1 MGVEMLP
8 TAGPSLPAPPPV
20 FSLYHIPPTL
30 SAFTVDYLSK
40 LFSAVPKPS
49 AMLKLPDRPVDSRK
63 FPEFRY
69 FIRTLLINGRISA
82 DTLVHALIYLSR
94 FHRKVSR
101 QRALVEEGAKHK
113 LFLAAL
119 LVASK
124 FCDDRW
130 PLATIVVCD
139 FLPQGLL
146 SCSEVNRM
154 ERAFLRIIGYKLV
167 VDPDELALLLNKH
180 GIDIREIARII
191 HQRLGKAGMRVPP
204 VPPPRVSPPAQSLV
218 PMLPPP
224 MPSRAKSAGLI
235 SSVLAGRPGQVLHTA
250 LLDVPLERQQEIA
263 TVVRGYR
270 KDGVT
275 VPWFDLAHRFRLS
288 QSDMEQIVALDDDR
302 LQKRREQSVRVTQLA
317 DQAFDSQRGRCD
329 WDSVVKKLDVPL
341 MECLGRFDA
350 SLSSVPVR
358 SLPKFVDWLPDDFPL
373 LKDFL
378 KEFPGT
384 LTSDEWRL
392 VSAFMNAKQ
401 ANCAMAYS
409 MCIRPR
415 MTTELS
421 ELITNYREKVMLWKD
436 IHQQL
441 PVFASVQSLRH
452 AYSQFKVKTSRGPKP
467 ATIRVRWTDAET
479 ARVHEIIRLYY
490 SHGGKY
496 NCLRVAES
504 KFPGRSQQSIESKI
518 ETTLRRQWR
527 ITVADMKRVKTLVDK
542 HDSTEE
548 TTVSSLFWNSDDE
561 ARLLHLATLY
571 DPRAIDWATIAG
583 DLGRTVI
590 ACKLKYNKLHKQREP
605 KRVAEYADAVSHAVK
620 KQYTQ
625 HQSVDWA
632 RVSESVG
639 LSERECLEANQ
650 FGDGK
655 ARWIY
660 DPDTFSWDMAN
671 RMTAFIEMNYP
682 RPLPVNYTAVS
693 NYMWIEPDDCV
704 KMAGLLRGEMTW
716 TEDAVAKVVELRGQG
731 MMYKDIARQL
741 SPNLAANKVVYAY
754 LLMRLHTLPTKL
766 GCKLRM

>member
-235 SSVLAGRPGQVLHTA
+235 SSVLAGRPANSVS
-250 LLDVPLERQQEIA
+250 LERQREIVA
-263 TVVRGYR
+263 AIRACQ

-275 VPWFDLAHRFRLS
+275 VPWFDLAYRFKLP

-302 LQKRREQSVRVTQLA
+302 LQKRREQSARVTQLA
-317 DQAFDSQRGRCD
+317 DQAFDSQHGRCD
-329 WDSVVKKLDVPL
+329 WDSVVKDLDMPL
-341 MECLGRFDA
+341 MECLDLFDV

-358 SLPKFVDWLPDDFPL
+358 SLPKFMDWLPDDFPL
-373 LKDFL
+373 LKGFVQQ
-378 KEFPGT
+378 FPGT
-384 LTSDEWRL
+384 LTADEWRL
-392 VSAFMNAKQ
+392 VSAFMNIKLAG
-401 ANCAMAYS
+401 CVMAYS
-409 MCIRPR
+409 MCIHPR
-415 MTTELS
+415 MTTELF
-421 ELITNYREKVMLWKD
+421 ELIASYREKGMPWKD
-436 IHQQL
+436 IYQQL
-441 PVFASVQSLRH
+441 PVFASVQALPSV
-452 AYSQFKVKTSRGPKP
+452 YSRFKAKVSRGLKP

-479 ARVHEIIRLYY
+479 ARVREIIRQHH
-490 SHGGKY
+490 SHGGMRS
-496 NCLRVAES
+496 CIRVAES
-504 KFPGRSQQSIESKI
+504 EFPGRSQQSIESKLSD
-518 ETTLRRQWR
+518 TLYGHWS
-527 ITVADMKRVKTLVDK
+527 ITVADMERVKALVDEY
-542 HDSTEE
+542 DSTEE
-548 TTVSSLFWNSDDE
+548 TTANRLFWNSDDK
-561 ARLLHLATLY
+561 ARLLHLVTLY
-571 DPRAIDWATIAG
+571 DPRAVDWATISRE
-583 DLGRTVI
+583 LRRNVS
-590 ACKLKYNKLHKQREP
+590 ACKLKYRQLRKQHEP
-605 KRVAEYADAVSHAVK
+605 KRVTEHDDAVSHAVK

-625 HQSVDWA
+625 NQSVDWA

-655 ARWIY
+655 AWWIY
-660 DPDTFSWDMAN
+660 DPNTFSWDMAN
-671 RMTAFIEMNYP
+671 RMTAFIQTNYP

-693 NYMWIEPDDCV
+693 NYMWIERDDCI

-716 TEDAVAKVVELRGQG
+716 TKDAVAKVVELRNQG

-741 SPNLAANKVVYAY
+741 SPNLTAEKVSYAY
-754 LLMRLHTLPTKL
+754 HLTM
-766 GCKLRM
+766 LRHG

>member
-235 SSVLAGRPGQVLHTA
+235 SSVLAGRP
-250 LLDVPLERQQEIA
+250 
-263 TVVRGYR
+263 
-270 KDGVT
+270 
-275 VPWFDLAHRFRLS
+275 VPWFDLAYRFKLP

-302 LQKRREQSVRVTQLA
+302 LQKRREQSARVTQLA
-317 DQAFDSQRGRCD
+317 DQAFDSQHGRCD
-329 WDSVVKKLDVPL
+329 WDSVVKDLDMPL
-341 MECLGRFDA
+341 MECLDLFDV

-358 SLPKFVDWLPDDFPL
+358 SLPKFMDWLPDDFPL
-373 LKDFL
+373 LKGFVQQ
-378 KEFPGT
+378 FPGT
-384 LTSDEWRL
+384 LTADEWRL
-392 VSAFMNAKQ
+392 VSAFMNIKLAG
-401 ANCAMAYS
+401 CVMAYS
-409 MCIRPR
+409 MCIHPR
-415 MTTELS
+415 MTTELF
-421 ELITNYREKVMLWKD
+421 ELI
-436 IHQQL
+436 
-441 PVFASVQSLRH
+441 ASYH
-452 AYSQFKVKTSRGPKP
+452 
-467 ATIRVRWTDAET
+467 
-479 ARVHEIIRLYY
+479 
-490 SHGGKY
+490 
-496 NCLRVAES
+496 
-504 KFPGRSQQSIESKI
+504 
-518 ETTLRRQWR
+518 
-527 ITVADMKRVKTLVDK
+527 
-542 HDSTEE
+542 
-548 TTVSSLFWNSDDE
+548 
-561 ARLLHLATLY
+561 
-571 DPRAIDWATIAG
+571 
-583 DLGRTVI
+583 
-590 ACKLKYNKLHKQREP
+590 
-605 KRVAEYADAVSHAVK
+605 
-620 KQYTQ
+620 
-625 HQSVDWA
+625 WA

-655 ARWIY
+655 AWWIY
-660 DPDTFSWDMAN
+660 DPNTFSWDMAN
-671 RMTAFIEMNYP
+671 RMTAFIQTNYP

-693 NYMWIEPDDCV
+693 NYMWIERDDCI

-716 TEDAVAKVVELRGQG
+716 TKDAVAKVVELRNQG

-741 SPNLAANKVVYAY
+741 SPNLTAEKVSYAY
-754 LLMRLHTLPTKL
+754 LAHIFMQLHTLPTKL